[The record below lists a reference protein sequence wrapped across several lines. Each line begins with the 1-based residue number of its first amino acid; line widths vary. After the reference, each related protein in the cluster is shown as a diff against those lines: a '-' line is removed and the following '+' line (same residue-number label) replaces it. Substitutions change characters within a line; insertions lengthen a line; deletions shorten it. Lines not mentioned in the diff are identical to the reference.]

1 MKNVLCNFTADH
13 DAVELTL
20 CCNETF
26 LYGELTIHSI
36 VAVDRGG
43 QSLQYSCY
51 DGNVSS
57 L

>member
-26 LYGELTIHSI
+26 LYGELTIRSF
-36 VAVDRGG
+36 AVERGG
-43 QSLQYSCY
+43 QSLQYSCHN
-51 DGNVSS
+51 GNVSS
-57 L
+57 F